1 MNIHQVKMLMEL
13 QALRSF
19 ATNQSNTNDTSEL
32 FSFKSL
38 LSELL
43 NNEIEAE
50 NPIKESL
57 TMTKTPVLRMNLSA
71 SVPNVK
77 SESLSAGKIR
87 EDFDAIIHEAAEKY
101 DVDPRL
107 IKAVIKHESNFN
119 TYARSHA
126 GASGLMQLMPS
137 TAKMLGVNN
146 IFDPVENIEGGTK
159 YLRKMLDRYNGN
171 IALALA
177 AYNAGPGNVDKYGG
191 IPPFRETQA
200 YVKKIL
206 NTYYS

>member
-43 NNEIEAE
+43 NNEIETE
-50 NPIKESL
+50 KPIKETL
-57 TMTKTPVLRMNLSA
+57 TMMKTPVLRMNLSA
-71 SVPNVK
+71 SEPNIK
-77 SESLSAGKIR
+77 SEALSAGKIR
-87 EDFDAIIHEAAEKY
+87 RDLDTIIHEAAEKY
-101 DVDPRL
+101 DIDPRL

-119 TYARSHA
+119 PYARSHA

-191 IPPFRETQA
+191 IPPFKETQA

>member
-1 MNIHQVKMLMEL
+1 MNIQQVKMLMEL

-19 ATNQSNTNDTSEL
+19 TANPTSTNETSDL

-43 NNEIEAE
+43 SSKIEASS
-50 NPIKESL
+50 PAKETKLPEFRRNL
-57 TMTKTPVLRMNLSA
+57 TIPMSNGKVETLSI
-71 SVPNVK
+71 SRT
-77 SESLSAGKIR
+77 R
-87 EDFDAIIHEAAEKY
+87 EDMDAIIHQAAEKY
-101 DVDPRL
+101 NIDPQL
-107 IKAVIKHESNFN
+107 IKAVIKQESNFN
-119 TYARSHA
+119 PYARSHA
-126 GASGLMQLMPS
+126 GAAGLMQLMPS
-137 TAKMLGVNN
+137 TAKMLGVQNV
-146 IFDPVENIEGGTK
+146 FDPAENIEGGTK

-171 IALALA
+171 LELALA

-191 IPPFRETQA
+191 IPPFKETQA